1 MLKINSIGSSIVDVV
16 IANSILE
23 NDKEFAKEI
32 INNNEE
38 IWLEDFRW
46 YRDKLEV
53 VKPPKS
59 SILWLLFWIEGLIKW
74 HWEVAHQVI
83 QAKRNTE
90 NFLDEY
96 GTRWI
101 SYSDLIMTMEDE
113 LNFLEDS
120 INSIYDCDLIEKEK
134 DSK

>member
-1 MLKINSIGSSIVDVV
+1 MWKINSFGPSIVDLLVSSSV
-16 IANSILE
+16 IE
-23 NDKEFAKEI
+23 NETEFANEI
-32 INNNEE
+32 IENNEQ

-46 YRDKLEV
+46 YWDKLEV

-59 SILWLLFWIEGLIKW
+59 SILCLLFWIEGLIKW
-74 HWEVAHQVI
+74 HWEVAYQVI

-101 SYSDLIMTMEDE
+101 SYSDLIMAMEDE
-113 LNFLEDS
+113 LSFL
-120 INSIYDCDLIEKEK
+120 
-134 DSK
+134 